1 MEAEKLCA
9 IFQRHP
15 IPMWLHDKTS
25 QTFIEANA
33 QLLADLGY
41 DRDEFMGMQV
51 RDVLSAKDASLLHLN
66 VETDSPPQPFPA
78 LTHIR
83 CKDGRLL
90 RANLLFEAFEYKDH
104 DAVMV
109 TINFPHEETIQHR
122 TLEARLRINEFSY
135 TCTLDELLQK
145 TLDEA
150 EALTESAIG
159 FFHFIEDDQVTI
171 HLQNWSTNTLKN
183 MCTADGKYSH
193 YDIDKAGVW
202 VDCVRERRPIIY
214 NDYASLTNK
223 KGLPPGHAPLSGILT
238 VPIIRAEKIVA
249 ILGVGNKAVPYDET
263 DVQAVQLLADLAWD
277 ITVARRAEEALRI
290 SEYNYRSVTDQAS
303 DGIFTANSEGRYIDV
318 NAAGCQMLG
327 YTREELLQHSIK
339 TLLVADPSI
348 SSRFNELEEGKTIIT
363 ERELLHK
370 NGNKIP
376 VEISAKMLDDG
387 RFLGIVRDISER
399 KQVEDRIRHMAFVMS
414 KISNAVIS
422 TDASLCITQWN
433 EAAEHLYGYSEQEA
447 LGKSIDEV
455 CGTEYLGNQQAEFQK
470 ILLAEKKWQGELKQ
484 HHRSGQVIWIS
495 ASVTLLE
502 DAHGNFLGGVTI
514 NHDITQR
521 KQAEEELLRTK
532 NSIEEIN
539 VVLQRA
545 FEREQIASRTDSLT
559 GIFNR
564 GYFYELLE
572 YEFSASVR
580 YDRALSLIMFDIDRF
595 KAINDECGHLVGDVV
610 LKQTAKIV
618 GGQLRETDLLA
629 RYGGDEFVILL
640 PNSNSRE
647 AFSVF
652 QRVLAVLKN
661 SPVNSDGRQIS
672 VTLSAGIASL
682 DPSMKTPS
690 HLVHVAD
697 QALYSSKQAGRNRV
711 SISSHGNQSE
721 T

>member
-1 MEAEKLCA
+1 LCA
-9 IFQRHP
+9 IFQWHP
-15 IPMWLHDKTS
+15 IPMWLHDKIT
-25 QTFIEANA
+25 QTFIEANE
-33 QLLADLGY
+33 QLLKDLGY
-41 DRDEFMGMQV
+41 NRDEFMGMHV
-51 RDVLSAKDASLLHLN
+51 GDILSTGDATPLLLN

-78 LTHIR
+78 LTHVR
-83 CKDGRLL
+83 RKDGRLL
-90 RANLLFEAFEYKDH
+90 RANLMIESLEYKGH

-109 TINFPHEETIQHR
+109 TLSFPHEETFQHR
-122 TLEARLRINEFSY
+122 TLEARLRINEFAH

-159 FFHFIEDDQVTI
+159 FFHFIDDDQVTI

-183 MCTADGKYSH
+183 MCTAEGKYSH

-223 KGLPPGHAPLSGILT
+223 RGLPPGHAPLLCILT
-238 VPIIRAEKIVA
+238 VPIIRGEKIVA
-249 ILGVGNKAVPYDET
+249 ILGVGNKAGPYDET
-263 DVQAVQLLADLAWD
+263 DAKAVQLLADLAWD
-277 ITVARRAEEALRI
+277 ITVVRRTEEALRI
-290 SEYNYRSVTDQAS
+290 SEYRYRSVTDQAS
-303 DGIFTANSEGRYIDV
+303 DGIFIANSEGQYIDV

-327 YTREELLQHSIK
+327 YTREELLQHSIQ

-348 SSRFNELEEGKTIIT
+348 SSRFNELKEGKTIIT

-370 NGNKIP
+370 NGKKIP

-399 KQVEDRIRHMAFVMS
+399 KQVEDRIRYMAFVMS

-422 TDASLCITQWN
+422 TDINLRVTHWN
-433 EAAEHLYGYSEQEA
+433 EAAEQLYGYSEQEA
-447 LGKSIDEV
+447 LGRLIDDV
-455 CGTEYLGNQQAEFQK
+455 CGTEFSEHQQAEFQGV
-470 ILLAEKKWQGELKQ
+470 LLKEKKWQGELKQ
-484 HHRSGQVIWIS
+484 RHRSGRVIWIS

-521 KQAEEELLRTK
+521 KQAEDDLIRAK
-532 NSIEEIN
+532 NAIEEIN
-539 VVLQRA
+539 TVLQRA

-559 GIFNR
+559 GVFNR
-564 GYFYELLE
+564 GYFFELLG

-595 KAINDECGHLVGDVV
+595 KAINDECGHLVGDEV

-618 GGQLRETDLLA
+618 GGQLRETDVFA
-629 RYGGDEFVILL
+629 RYGGDEFVVLL
-640 PNSNSRE
+640 PNSDSQE
-647 AFSVF
+647 AFFVF
-652 QRVLAVLKN
+652 QRVLAALKE
-661 SPVNSDGRQIS
+661 SPVHSDNRSIS

-682 DPSMKTPS
+682 EKTMKTPS
-690 HLVHVAD
+690 HFVHVAD

-711 SISSHGNQSE
+711 SISSHGDQRE
-721 T
+721 P